1 MRFIISSLLFTL
13 FAAASFAAFI
23 EPITR
28 TPLRPYAI
36 NQDYTTDYLL
46 SVNIP
51 SSISFD
57 AYIEVEFPQP
67 YQLSS
72 PCVAYIKSPDSG
84 FTTYSCTKE
93 EITKYVVAVG
103 TITAGDY
110 YIAFEGITN
119 PGAYLG
125 SSNFKI
131 RTYQNEEVLVDSNE
145 FLDAVPFLPYP
156 GKPIHFSR
164 LTLV

>member
-1 MRFIISSLLFTL
+1 MRFTINSLLFSLFIAVTL
-13 FAAASFAAFI
+13 TAFI

-51 SSISFD
+51 SSISLD

-72 PCVAYIKSPDSG
+72 PCTAYVKSPDSE
-84 FTTYSCTKE
+84 FATYPCTKE
-93 EITKYVVAVG
+93 FITKYVVAVG
-103 TITAGDY
+103 TITAGEY
-110 YIAFEGITN
+110 YIAFEGIKN
-119 PGAYLG
+119 PAAYLG

-131 RTYQNEEVLVDSNE
+131 RTYQNQEVLVDSNE
-145 FLDAVPFLPYP
+145 YLDAVPFLPYP
-156 GKPIHFSR
+156 GKDIC
-164 LTLV
+164 L

>member
-1 MRFIISSLLFTL
+1 MRFTLNTLLFTFL
-13 FAAASFAAFI
+13 AAVSFAAFI
-23 EPITR
+23 QPITR

-36 NQDYTTDYLL
+36 NKDYSTDYLL

-57 AYIEVEFPQP
+57 AYIEVEFPMP

-72 PCVAYIKSPDSG
+72 PCVAYIKSPDQG
-84 FTTYSCTKE
+84 FTTYPCTKF
-93 EITKYVVAVG
+93 EITKYLVAVG

-110 YIAFEGITN
+110 EIAFEGIKN
-119 PGAYLG
+119 PAAYQG

-131 RTYQNEEVLVDSNE
+131 RTYQNREVLIDSNE
-145 FLDAVPFLPYP
+145 YLDAVPFLPYP
-156 GKPIHFSR
+156 G
-164 LTLV
+164 TLLLFILNI

>member
-1 MRFIISSLLFTL
+1 MRFIFRSLLFALCIAVTL
-13 FAAASFAAFI
+13 TAFI

-36 NQDYTTDYLL
+36 NQDYATDYLL

-72 PCVAYIKSPDSG
+72 PCTAYIKGPGSD
-84 FTTYSCTKE
+84 FTTYPCTKE
-93 EITKYVVAVG
+93 FITKYVVAVG
-103 TITAGDY
+103 TITAGEY
-110 YIAFEGITN
+110 YIAFEGIKN
-119 PGAYLG
+119 PAAYFG

-131 RTYQNEEVLVDSNE
+131 RTYQNQEVLVDSNE
-145 FLDAVPFLPYP
+145 YLDAVPFLPYP
-156 GKPIHFSR
+156 GNNIA
-164 LTLV
+164 V